1 MASDKQEAKGEGG
14 RKERGQ
20 PARDSWL
27 ANVPV
32 SGFQFS
38 PIISSRLE
46 SRQPSFH
53 YYILFLL
60 SHPSCP
66 FSPVTSPLLPARRLI
81 KHSGQTDHR
90 LRPPRG
96 RGFARIGRRGRERK
110 GEKERE
116 ANGIPS
122 RGFIR
127 DATRVFAR
135 HRSNFSM
142 FRSHFSNLRITD
154 VDQLRALDLL

>member
-60 SHPSCP
+60 SHPS
-66 FSPVTSPLLPARRLI
+66 FVSFLSRYLP
-81 KHSGQTDHR
+81 S
-90 LRPPRG
+90 PPREKTYQTFRPNG
-96 RGFARIGRRGRERK
+96 SPITSTERK
-110 GEKERE
+110 RIRANRAEGKERRE
-116 ANGIPS
+116 GKRSKWNPIP
-122 RGFIR
+122 RIYKGCHACIR
-127 DATRVFAR
+127 ATP
-135 HRSNFSM
+135 
-142 FRSHFSNLRITD
+142 
-154 VDQLRALDLL
+154 

>member
-60 SHPSCP
+60 SHPSFVSFLSRYLP
-66 FSPVTSPLLPARRLI
+66 SPPREKTY
-81 KHSGQTDHR
+81 QT
-90 LRPPRG
+90 LRPNGSPITSTERK
-96 RGFARIGRRGRERK
+96 RIRANRGRERK